1 VKTKYAVLNDKLL
14 PVKVADLLLK
24 EALGTN
30 SNLVSIL
37 FRVNEQN
44 KESYLDTLLLKAV
57 EAGISHSYTVKFIF
71 EMLIKMINNNSQK
84 SGEIIVEI
92 VQGNKIFLHIYFLE

>member
-1 VKTKYAVLNDKLL
+1 MKTKYAVLNNKLL

-30 SNLVSIL
+30 SNLVSIF
-37 FRVNEQN
+37 FRVNAQN
-44 KESYLDTLLLKAV
+44 KESYLDTLMLKAV

-71 EMLIKMINNNSQK
+71 EMLTKMINNNSQK

>member
-1 VKTKYAVLNDKLL
+1 MKTKYAVLNDKLL

-37 FRVNEQN
+37 FSVNVQN
-44 KESYLDTLLLKAV
+44 KESYLDTLLLKA
-57 EAGISHSYTVKFIF
+57 EKAGISHSYTIKFIF
-71 EMLIKMINNNSQK
+71 EMLTKMINNNSQK

-92 VQGNKIFLHIYFLE
+92 VQGNKTFVHIYFK